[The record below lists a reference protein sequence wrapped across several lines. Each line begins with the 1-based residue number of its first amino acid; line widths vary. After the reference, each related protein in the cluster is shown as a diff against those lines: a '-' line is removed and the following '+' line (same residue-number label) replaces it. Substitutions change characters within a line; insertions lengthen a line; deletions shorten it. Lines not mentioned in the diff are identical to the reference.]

1 MPASL
6 GLGGTAP
13 LFTFIWRPI
22 PHHHHRGDDDDD
34 HHHHRDEDD
43 DEDQYPHCGDGD
55 DDDVLSIQEQ
65 GVGVLCLT
73 NCM

>member
-22 PHHHHRGDDDDD
+22 PHHPHRGDDDDD
-34 HHHHRDEDD
+34 HHHRRDD
-43 DEDQYPHCGDGD
+43 DDDGDHPHCGD

-65 GVGVLCLT
+65 GVLCLT